1 MRHTGQYWA
10 KHLIDFLWR
19 QSRTLWLA
27 RNEQVH
33 KPDEEG
39 INNPVD
45 RRDLQNKIRQLYMSE
60 NGFRAADKRNFFA
73 QPVEEVIKGTT
84 RTLKAW
90 LTTNEP
96 AIKRRRLT
104 PSPFLCCAKGA
115 RKAIGSMRKKSLLL
129 ASSCFEP

>member
-19 QSRTLWLA
+19 QSRTLWIA

-60 NGFRAADKRNFFA
+60 NGVRAADKRNFFA

-96 AIKRRRLT
+96 AIKKAVKDAVILGRLHSKDIREFMLERELK
-104 PSPFLCCAKGA
+104 PD
-115 RKAIGSMRKKSLLL
+115 
-129 ASSCFEP
+129 